1 MHMDNRPFHFL
12 TLSFLLRLFTSNCP
26 IDHAQ
31 LASEVD
37 VREFLAPPQVAD
49 VFEEDI
55 DSDYSLSD
63 SDSDSRYPYRF
74 TSSRALRDAP
84 VDFHI
89 SYYCTYVYFCFSRG
103 NSPSLSPRS
112 MFPGDLSPFDVSGAK
127 FDASRYVTPTRRASL
142 PVTVFRHLSLSHP
155 SVFLFASQPF

>member
-63 SDSDSRYPYRF
+63 SVP
-74 TSSRALRDAP
+74 
-84 VDFHI
+84 
-89 SYYCTYVYFCFSRG
+89 FCAVWKLQLPTHFKAFLLYTCSLFSKC
-103 NSPSLSPRS
+103 
-112 MFPGDLSPFDVSGAK
+112 V
-127 FDASRYVTPTRRASL
+127 
-142 PVTVFRHLSLSHP
+142 
-155 SVFLFASQPF
+155 

>member
-1 MHMDNRPFHFL
+1 MHVANGPFHFL
-12 TLSFLLRLFTSNCP
+12 TLSILLRLFISNCP

-63 SDSDSRYPYRF
+63 SDSDSRYHVSPYASIHCF
-74 TSSRALRDAP
+74 PSALREAP

-89 SYYCTYVYFCFSRG
+89 SY
-103 NSPSLSPRS
+103 
-112 MFPGDLSPFDVSGAK
+112 
-127 FDASRYVTPTRRASL
+127 
-142 PVTVFRHLSLSHP
+142 
-155 SVFLFASQPF
+155 

>member
-1 MHMDNRPFHFL
+1 MTTMLMANRPFHFL
-12 TLSFLLRLFTSNCP
+12 TLSFVLRRFISHCL

-63 SDSDSRYPYRF
+63 SDSDSRYPAYRF
-74 TSSRALRDAP
+74 TASRALREAS
-84 VDFHI
+84 VDFHT
-89 SYYCTYVYFCFSRG
+89 SYYCPYY
-103 NSPSLSPRS
+103 
-112 MFPGDLSPFDVSGAK
+112 
-127 FDASRYVTPTRRASL
+127 Y
-142 PVTVFRHLSLSHP
+142 
-155 SVFLFASQPF
+155 FLFQSRQFSVVITAFHVPWRPLPL